1 MSIVEQALTAA
12 FFHSN
17 IIILLGKRGWRVIRN
32 LIWLSNNDTASFS
45 VLRRADN
52 DRVIWIT
59 V

>member
-17 IIILLGKRGWRVIRN
+17 IIILLGKRGWRVIHN

-45 VLRRADN
+45 VLRWGDN

-59 V
+59 A

>member
-45 VLRRADN
+45 VLRWADN

-59 V
+59 A